1 MGDLPHH
8 TASNPRP
15 AAVVQPGLFPDDTVP
30 DELMGYRV
38 PSACQVAGITY
49 RQLDYWARTG
59 LVVPSIRSASG
70 SGSQRLYSFKDIL
83 VLKIVKRLLDAGIS
97 LQNIRIAVDHLR
109 SRGVEDL
116 AGITLF
122 SDGTTVYECTSPEE
136 VVDLLQGGQGV
147 FGIAVSGAMRE
158 LTGAIANF
166 PAERAEAHTTSE
178 RPEDELA
185 YRRKARMSRKTG

>member
-1 MGDLPHH
+1 MDESPE
-8 TASNPRP
+8 RP
-15 AAVVQPGLFPDDTVP
+15 GSEGPQQGTLFADPVEHEK
-30 DELMGYRV
+30 ELVGYRG
-38 PSACQVAGITY
+38 PTACSAASITY

-59 LVVPSIRSASG
+59 LVVPSIRSATG

-122 SDGTTVYECTSPEE
+122 SDGATVYECSSPEE
-136 VVDLLQGGQGV
+136 
-147 FGIAVSGAMRE
+147 
-158 LTGAIANF
+158 
-166 PAERAEAHTTSE
+166 
-178 RPEDELA
+178 
-185 YRRKARMSRKTG
+185 

>member
-1 MGDLPHH
+1 MGDQPH
-8 TASNPRP
+8 SQD
-15 AAVVQPGLFPDDTVP
+15 VVQPGLFPDDTVP
-30 DELMGYRV
+30 DDLVGYRV

-59 LVVPSIRSASG
+59 LVVPSIRSATG

-122 SDGTTVYECTSPEE
+122 SDGATVYECSSPEE

-166 PAERAEAHTTSE
+166 PAERAESGSTSD

-185 YRRKARMSRKTG
+185 FRRKARMSKTG